1 MDVSHI
7 TLKRL
12 AALVWYM
19 GPVILFLKAA
29 ELANNAQEMEPE
41 GWSRSF
47 CWLAGIIVGIIKT
60 RYIFLRSNRKNL
72 ARIDSLVDPKLWEFY
87 RVKFF
92 FFLGLMMLFGRILS
106 TVSLG
111 NQTFMVAV
119 AVLDISIGTA
129 LFLSS
134 YEFWKQGVF
143 AFSLRRKA
151 T

>member
-47 CWLAGIIVGIIKT
+47 SWLAGIIVGIIKT

-87 RVKFF
+87 RTKFF

-129 LFLSS
+129 LLLSS

-143 AFSLRRKA
+143 SLRSKA
-151 T
+151 A